1 MALTS
6 SVFHRPDG
14 LPQVSYLCTKKQ
26 RGAVSFLP
34 VPAQRQD
41 TIARGDFG
49 QWIIK
54 HIGIW
59 FAFARRLGLG
69 IEHMEDIILVTG
81 CHRTRSWANVTFL
94 ESHTDAQASFGVD
107 VAGANG
113 PDMNIKWRFSPEH
126 VRGALLSWG
135 PDGKV
140 CHCTGTIEQR
150 QLRPR
155 I

>member
-1 MALTS
+1 MALTVS
-6 SVFHRPDG
+6 HRPND
-14 LPQVSYLCTKKQ
+14 LPQGSYVCTKRQ

-34 VPAQRQD
+34 APVQRQD

-69 IEHMEDIILVTG
+69 IEQMEDIILVTG

-94 ESHTDAQASFGVD
+94 EGHTDAQVSFGAEVTD
-107 VAGANG
+107 ADG
-113 PDMNIKWRFSPEH
+113 PGIDIKWQFTPER
-126 VRGALLSWG
+126 VRGALLNWG

-140 CHCTGTIEQR
+140 CRCTRPPEQR
-150 QLRPR
+150 QLQPR